1 MSQDT
6 TFNPR
11 SNVNLRRIKLT
22 LISRLN
28 QLELHLERL
37 TEAQEQLIHTTA
49 YLQQTSAPFLVLSYI
64 SSTAQYLDRQRTKI
78 TAATDAIQEA
88 IRLLRELQ
96 LTEFSVAAA
105 SSSSILAPTA
115 STVAAASSSSAIDSA
130 ASPAPRSFVRN
141 LEIRPIP
148 TVELVPRWTALLEK
162 EEQEVQEARNQNQ
175 EQGIFGE
182 ATYQTN
188 SSDERYSRS
197 NQNTSRA

>member
-11 SNVNLRRIKLT
+11 SNVNLRRIELT

-37 TEAQEQLIHTTA
+37 TEAQEQLIYTTD
-49 YLQQTSAPFLVLSYI
+49 YLQQTSALFLVLSYI
-64 SSTAQYLDRQRTKI
+64 SFTAQYLARQRTEV

-88 IRLLRELQ
+88 IRLLWELQ

-130 ASPAPRSFVRN
+130 ASPAPRSFVHN

-162 EEQEVQEARNQNQ
+162 EVQEAQEARNQNQ
-175 EQGIFGE
+175 EQGISG
-182 ATYQTN
+182 
-188 SSDERYSRS
+188 
-197 NQNTSRA
+197 